1 MLTNEHYC
9 KVLLYVM
16 QMLLTCMLKDH
27 DIVYLEFGVYLYIVL
42 FYLCKVCFFMMSL
55 IKYLINHFIVLDE
68 LI

>member
-1 MLTNEHYC
+1 
-9 KVLLYVM
+9 
-16 QMLLTCMLKDH
+16 MLKDH
-27 DIVYLEFGVYLYIVL
+27 DIVYLEFGVYLYIVF